1 MFYAKLKRFR
11 YRYFDI
17 APMIRIFKYNPFRFS
32 AIRIKKKKK
41 KEEKEKNKRFVSS
54 NDDLQLFIIASEK
67 KKMYHRF
74 YFDYI
79 FSNTF
84 FFKQLKTNR

>member
-32 AIRIKKKKK
+32 AIRIKKKRREGKK
-41 KEEKEKNKRFVSS
+41 
-54 NDDLQLFIIASEK
+54 
-67 KKMYHRF
+67 
-74 YFDYI
+74 
-79 FSNTF
+79 
-84 FFKQLKTNR
+84 